1 MEIRHDFW
9 HGNDIRFVEV
19 NGEWYAVLKDVCD
32 ALGIRNPSLVRYRI
46 PLRYIEKVTIS
57 DRDSMTVRSDVDSTD
72 VTHNL
77 YSTKGISDVSSTD
90 VTYNVDSTDVMS
102 SRMGPHSHQMLV
114 VNNRGIY
121 HAFLGSRKLEA
132 QKFVEWMLG
141 VIEREQGQQGYED
154 YQTMSFAEDKAAEDP
169 RTDED
174 IINQHVEDI
183 WKLREWGEDK
193 WWIEYEQGRFIELQ
207 QYVDEFCPEELA
219 EEIYLRAYRKF
230 GGQC

>member
-1 MEIRHDFW
+1 MNLMEIRHDFW
-9 HGNDIRFVEV
+9 RGNDIRFVEV

-32 ALGIRNPSLVRYRI
+32 ALGISNPSLVRYRI

-57 DRDSMTVRSDVDSTD
+57 DRNSMTVTSDLYSAKVTYDVDSTD
-72 VTHNL
+72 VT
-77 YSTKGISDVSSTD
+77 
-90 VTYNVDSTDVMS
+90 
-102 SRMGPHSHQMLV
+102 SRARHSQTMLV

-154 YQTMSFAEDKAAEDP
+154 YQTMGFAEDKAAEDP

-193 WWIEYEQGRFIELQ
+193 WWIEYEQGRFIELK

>member
-1 MEIRHDFW
+1 MEIRHDSW
-9 HGNDIRFVEV
+9 RGNDIRFVEV

-32 ALGIRNPSLVRYRI
+32 ALGISNPSLVRYRI
-46 PLRYIEKVTIS
+46 PLQYIEKVSIS
-57 DRDSMTVRSDVDSTD
+57 DLYSMKVTSDVDSTD
-72 VTHNL
+72 VTSHA
-77 YSTKGISDVSSTD
+77 
-90 VTYNVDSTDVMS
+90 
-102 SRMGPHSHQMLV
+102 RHSQTMLV

-193 WWIEYEQGRFIELQ
+193 WWIEYEQGRFIDLK

>member
-1 MEIRHDFW
+1 MEIRHDSW
-9 HGNDIRFVEV
+9 RGNDIRFVNV

-32 ALGIRNPSLVRYRI
+32 ALGISNPSLVRYRI
-46 PLRYIEKVTIS
+46 PLQYIEKVSIS
-57 DRDSMTVRSDVDSTD
+57 ESDLYSTKVTSDVDSTD
-72 VTHNL
+72 VT
-77 YSTKGISDVSSTD
+77 
-90 VTYNVDSTDVMS
+90 
-102 SRMGPHSHQMLV
+102 SRARHSQTMLV

-141 VIEREQGQQGYED
+141 VIEREQEQQGYED
-154 YQTMSFAEDKAAEDP
+154 YETMSFAEDKAAEDP

>member
-1 MEIRHDFW
+1 MEIRHDSW
-9 HGNDIRFVEV
+9 RGNDIRFVDV

-32 ALGIRNPSLVRYRI
+32 ALGISNPSLVRYRI
-46 PLRYIEKVTIS
+46 PLRYIEKVSIS
-57 DRDSMTVRSDVDSTD
+57 D
-72 VTHNL
+72 L
-77 YSTKGISDVSSTD
+77 YSTKVTSDVSSTD
-90 VTYNVDSTDVMS
+90 VT
-102 SRMGPHSHQMLV
+102 SRARHSQTMLV

-154 YQTMSFAEDKAAEDP
+154 YRTMSFAEDKAAEDP

-174 IINQHVEDI
+174 IINQYVEDI

-207 QYVDEFCPEELA
+207 QYVNEFCPEELA

>member
-1 MEIRHDFW
+1 MEIRHDSW
-9 HGNDIRFVEV
+9 RGNDIRFVEV

-32 ALGIRNPSLVRYRI
+32 ALGISNPRMVRYRI

-57 DRDSMTVRSDVDSTD
+57 D
-72 VTHNL
+72 L
-77 YSTKGISDVSSTD
+77 YSTD
-90 VTYNVDSTDVMS
+90 VTYNVSSTDVMS
-102 SRMGPHSHQMLV
+102 SKMGPHSHQMLV

>member
-1 MEIRHDFW
+1 MEIRHDEW
-9 HGNDIRFVEV
+9 HGNDIRFVDV

-32 ALGIRNPSLVRYRI
+32 ALGINNPSLVRYRI
-46 PLRYIEKVTIS
+46 PLRYLEKVTIS
-57 DRDSMTVRSDVDSTD
+57 DRDSVTGASDV
-72 VTHNL
+72 
-77 YSTKGISDVSSTD
+77 YSTK
-90 VTYNVDSTDVMS
+90 VT
-102 SRMGPHSHQMLV
+102 SRARHSQTMLV

-132 QKFVEWMLG
+132 QKFVEWMIG
-141 VIEREQGQQGYED
+141 VIEREQGKQGYED
-154 YQTMSFAEDKAAEDP
+154 YETMSFAEDKAAEDP

-174 IINQHVEDI
+174 IINQHVDDI
-183 WKLREWGEDK
+183 WKMREWGEDK
-193 WWIEYEQGRFIELQ
+193 WWIEYEEGRFIELK

>member
-1 MEIRHDFW
+1 MEIRHDSW
-9 HGNDIRFVEV
+9 RGNDIRFVEV

-32 ALGIRNPSLVRYRI
+32 ALGISNPRMVRYRI
-46 PLRYIEKVTIS
+46 PLRYIEKVSVS
-57 DRDSMTVRSDVDSTD
+57 D
-72 VTHNL
+72 L
-77 YSTKGISDVSSTD
+77 YSTKGTSDVSSTD
-90 VTYNVDSTDVMS
+90 VT
-102 SRMGPHSHQMLV
+102 SRARHSQTMLV

-193 WWIEYEQGRFIELQ
+193 WWIEYEQGRFIDLQ

>member
-1 MEIRHDFW
+1 
-9 HGNDIRFVEV
+9 
-19 NGEWYAVLKDVCD
+19 
-32 ALGIRNPSLVRYRI
+32 
-46 PLRYIEKVTIS
+46 
-57 DRDSMTVRSDVDSTD
+57 
-72 VTHNL
+72 
-77 YSTKGISDVSSTD
+77 
-90 VTYNVDSTDVMS
+90 
-102 SRMGPHSHQMLV
+102 
-114 VNNRGIY
+114 
-121 HAFLGSRKLEA
+121 
-132 QKFVEWMLG
+132 
-141 VIEREQGQQGYED
+141 
-154 YQTMSFAEDKAAEDP
+154 MSFAEDKAAEDP

>member
-1 MEIRHDFW
+1 MEIRYDSW
-9 HGNDIRFVEV
+9 RGNDIRFVDV

-32 ALGIRNPSLVRYRI
+32 ALGISNSRDVRYRI
-46 PLRYIEKVTIS
+46 PLQYLEKVNIE
-57 DRDSMTVRSDVDSTD
+57 DE
-72 VTHNL
+72 
-77 YSTKGISDVSSTD
+77 
-90 VTYNVDSTDVMS
+90 TYNVDSTDVMS

-132 QKFVEWMLG
+132 RKFVEWMLG
-141 VIEREQGQQGYED
+141 VIDREQDKQGYED

-169 RTDED
+169 RTDEE
-174 IINQHVEDI
+174 IINQYVEDI

>member
-1 MEIRHDFW
+1 MKMDIRHDFW
-9 HGNDIRFVEV
+9 RGKDIRFVEV

-32 ALGIRNPSLVRYRI
+32 ALGISNPRMVRYRI
-46 PLRYIEKVTIS
+46 PLQYIEKATIS
-57 DRDSMTVRSDVDSTD
+57 DVSSTKVTSDVDSTD
-72 VTHNL
+72 VT
-77 YSTKGISDVSSTD
+77 
-90 VTYNVDSTDVMS
+90 
-102 SRMGPHSHQMLV
+102 SRARHSQTMLV

-154 YQTMSFAEDKAAEDP
+154 YRTMSFAEDKAAEDP
-169 RTDED
+169 RTDEE
-174 IINQHVEDI
+174 IIEQYVEDI

-193 WWIEYEQGRFIELQ
+193 WWIEYEDGKFIELK
-207 QYVDEFCPEELA
+207 QYVEEFCPEELA
-219 EEIYLRAYRKF
+219 ADIYLHAYRKF

>member
-1 MEIRHDFW
+1 MEIRHDSW
-9 HGNDIRFVEV
+9 RGNDIRFVEV

-32 ALGIRNPSLVRYRI
+32 ALGISNSRDVRYRI
-46 PLRYIEKVTIS
+46 PIQYLEKVNIE
-57 DRDSMTVRSDVDSTD
+57 DE
-72 VTHNL
+72 
-77 YSTKGISDVSSTD
+77 I
-90 VTYNVDSTDVMS
+90 YNVDSTDVMS

-132 QKFVEWMLG
+132 QKFVEWMLCA
-141 VIEREQGQQGYED
+141 IEREQDKQGYED
-154 YQTMSFAEDKAAEDP
+154 YKTMSFAEDKAAEDP
-169 RTDED
+169 RTDEE
-174 IINQHVEDI
+174 IINQYVEDI
-183 WKLREWGEDK
+183 WKLREWGENK
-193 WWIEYEQGRFIELQ
+193 WWIEYEQGRFIELK

>member
-1 MEIRHDFW
+1 MDIKHDFW
-9 HGNDIRFVEV
+9 RGKDIRFVDV

-32 ALGIRNPSLVRYRI
+32 ALGISNPSLVRYRI
-46 PLRYIEKVTIS
+46 PLQYIEKVSIS
-57 DRDSMTVRSDVDSTD
+57 DLCSMKVTSDVDSTD
-72 VTHNL
+72 VT
-77 YSTKGISDVSSTD
+77 
-90 VTYNVDSTDVMS
+90 
-102 SRMGPHSHQMLV
+102 SRARHSQTMLV

-169 RTDED
+169 RTDEEIVQQYVD
-174 IINQHVEDI
+174 DI

-193 WWIEYEQGRFIELQ
+193 WWIEYEDGKFIELK

-219 EEIYLRAYRKF
+219 ADIYLHAYRKF

>member
-9 HGNDIRFVEV
+9 RGNDIRFVEV

-32 ALGIRNPSLVRYRI
+32 ALGIKEPHRVRARI

-57 DRDSMTVRSDVDSTD
+57 DRDSMTVT
-72 VTHNL
+72 
-77 YSTKGISDVSSTD
+77 SDVSSTD
-90 VTYNVDSTDVMS
+90 VTSHA
-102 SRMGPHSHQMLV
+102 RHSQTMLV

-169 RTDED
+169 RTDEE

-207 QYVDEFCPEELA
+207 QYVNEFCPEELA

>member
-1 MEIRHDFW
+1 MEIRHDSW
-9 HGNDIRFVEV
+9 RGNDIRFVEV

-32 ALGIRNPSLVRYRI
+32 ALGISNPSLVRYRI
-46 PLRYIEKVTIS
+46 PLRYIEKISIS
-57 DRDSMTVRSDVDSTD
+57 D
-72 VTHNL
+72 L
-77 YSTKGISDVSSTD
+77 YSTKVTSDVSSTD
-90 VTYNVDSTDVMS
+90 VT
-102 SRMGPHSHQMLV
+102 SRARHSQTMLV

-141 VIEREQGQQGYED
+141 VIEREQEQQGYEE

-169 RTDED
+169 RTDEE
-174 IINQHVEDI
+174 IIDQYVEDI

-207 QYVDEFCPEELA
+207 QYVNEFCPEELA

>member
-1 MEIRHDFW
+1 MEIRHDSW
-9 HGNDIRFVEV
+9 RGNDIRFVNV

-32 ALGIRNPSLVRYRI
+32 ALGISNPRMVRYRI
-46 PLRYIEKVTIS
+46 PLRYIEKVSVS
-57 DRDSMTVRSDVDSTD
+57 D
-72 VTHNL
+72 L
-77 YSTKGISDVSSTD
+77 YSTKVTSDVSSTD
-90 VTYNVDSTDVMS
+90 VTSHA
-102 SRMGPHSHQMLV
+102 RHSQTMLV

-169 RTDED
+169 RTDEE
-174 IINQHVEDI
+174 IIDQYVEDI

-207 QYVDEFCPEELA
+207 QYVNEFCPEELA

>member
-9 HGNDIRFVEV
+9 RGNDIRFVNV

-32 ALGIRNPSLVRYRI
+32 ALGISNPRMVRYRI
-46 PLRYIEKVTIS
+46 PLRYIEKVSVS
-57 DRDSMTVRSDVDSTD
+57 DLHSTNA
-72 VTHNL
+72 T
-77 YSTKGISDVSSTD
+77 SDVSSTD
-90 VTYNVDSTDVMS
+90 VTSHA
-102 SRMGPHSHQMLV
+102 RHSQTMLV

-154 YQTMSFAEDKAAEDP
+154 YETMSFAEDKAAEDP

-193 WWIEYEQGRFIELQ
+193 WWIEYEQGRFIDLQ

>member
-1 MEIRHDFW
+1 MEIRHDSW
-9 HGNDIRFVEV
+9 RGNDIRFVEV

-32 ALGIRNPSLVRYRI
+32 ALGISNPSLVRYRI
-46 PLRYIEKVTIS
+46 PLQYIEKVSIS
-57 DRDSMTVRSDVDSTD
+57 D
-72 VTHNL
+72 L
-77 YSTKGISDVSSTD
+77 YSMKVTSDISSTD
-90 VTYNVDSTDVMS
+90 VT
-102 SRMGPHSHQMLV
+102 SRARHSQTMLV

-141 VIEREQGQQGYED
+141 VIEREQGQQGYEA
-154 YQTMSFAEDKAAEDP
+154 YQTMSFAEEKAAEDP

>member
-1 MEIRHDFW
+1 MKMEIRHDSW
-9 HGNDIRFVEV
+9 RGNDIRFVNV

-32 ALGIRNPSLVRYRI
+32 ALGISNPRMVRYRI
-46 PLRYIEKVTIS
+46 PLHYIEKVS
-57 DRDSMTVRSDVDSTD
+57 V
-72 VTHNL
+72 
-77 YSTKGISDVSSTD
+77 SDVSSTD
-90 VTYNVDSTDVMS
+90 VRSNVDSTDVT
-102 SRMGPHSHQMLV
+102 SRARHSQTMLV

-169 RTDED
+169 RTDEE

>member
-1 MEIRHDFW
+1 MEIRYDSW
-9 HGNDIRFVEV
+9 RGNDIRFVNV

-32 ALGIRNPSLVRYRI
+32 ALGISNPRMVRYRI
-46 PLRYIEKVTIS
+46 PLQYIEKVT
-57 DRDSMTVRSDVDSTD
+57 
-72 VTHNL
+72 
-77 YSTKGISDVSSTD
+77 ISDVSSTD

-102 SRMGPHSHQMLV
+102 RARHSQTMLV

-193 WWIEYEQGRFIELQ
+193 WWIEYEQGRFIELK

>member
-1 MEIRHDFW
+1 MEIRYDFW
-9 HGNDIRFVEV
+9 RGNDIRFVNV

-32 ALGIRNPSLVRYRI
+32 ALGISNSRDVRYRI
-46 PLRYIEKVTIS
+46 PIRYLEKVNIE
-57 DRDSMTVRSDVDSTD
+57 DE
-72 VTHNL
+72 TH
-77 YSTKGISDVSSTD
+77 
-90 VTYNVDSTDVMS
+90 NVDSTDVMS

-154 YQTMSFAEDKAAEDP
+154 YETMSFAEDKAAEDP

-193 WWIEYEQGRFIELQ
+193 WWIEYEQGRFIELK

>member
-1 MEIRHDFW
+1 MEIRHDSW
-9 HGNDIRFVEV
+9 RGNDIRFVNV

-32 ALGIRNPSLVRYRI
+32 ALGISNPRMVRYRI
-46 PLRYIEKVTIS
+46 PLHYIEKVSIS
-57 DRDSMTVRSDVDSTD
+57 D
-72 VTHNL
+72 L
-77 YSTKGISDVSSTD
+77 YSTNVASDVSSTD
-90 VTYNVDSTDVMS
+90 VTSHA
-102 SRMGPHSHQMLV
+102 RHSQTMLV

-141 VIEREQGQQGYED
+141 VIEREQRQQGYEA

-169 RTDED
+169 RTDEE
-174 IINQHVEDI
+174 IINQYVEDI

-219 EEIYLRAYRKF
+219 EEIYLCAYRKF

>member
-1 MEIRHDFW
+1 MEIRHDSW
-9 HGNDIRFVEV
+9 RGNDIRFVNV
-19 NGEWYAVLKDVCD
+19 DGEWYAVLKDVCD
-32 ALGIRNPSLVRYRI
+32 ALGISNPSLVRYRI

-57 DRDSMTVRSDVDSTD
+57 DLYSTKVTSHNVDSTD
-72 VTHNL
+72 VT
-77 YSTKGISDVSSTD
+77 
-90 VTYNVDSTDVMS
+90 
-102 SRMGPHSHQMLV
+102 SRARHSQTMLV

-154 YQTMSFAEDKAAEDP
+154 YRTMSFAEDKAAEDP
-169 RTDED
+169 RTDEEIVD
-174 IINQHVEDI
+174 RYVDDI

-207 QYVDEFCPEELA
+207 QYVEEFCPEELA

>member
-9 HGNDIRFVEV
+9 RGNDIRFVNV

-32 ALGIRNPSLVRYRI
+32 ALGISNSRDVRYRI
-46 PLRYIEKVTIS
+46 PIHYLEKVNIE
-57 DRDSMTVRSDVDSTD
+57 DE
-72 VTHNL
+72 TH
-77 YSTKGISDVSSTD
+77 
-90 VTYNVDSTDVMS
+90 NVDSTDVMS

-141 VIEREQGQQGYED
+141 VIESEQGKQGYED
-154 YQTMSFAEDKAAEDP
+154 YETMSFAEDKASEDP
-169 RTDED
+169 RTDEE
-174 IINQHVEDI
+174 IIEQYVEAI

-193 WWIEYEQGRFIELQ
+193 WWIEYEDGRFIELQ

-219 EEIYLRAYRKF
+219 DEIYLRVYRKF

>member
-1 MEIRHDFW
+1 MEIRHDSW
-9 HGNDIRFVEV
+9 RGNDIRFVNV

-32 ALGIRNPSLVRYRI
+32 ALGISNSRDVRYRI
-46 PLRYIEKVTIS
+46 PIRYLEKVNIE
-57 DRDSMTVRSDVDSTD
+57 DE
-72 VTHNL
+72 TH
-77 YSTKGISDVSSTD
+77 
-90 VTYNVDSTDVMS
+90 NVDSTDVMS
-102 SRMGPHSHQMLV
+102 SRMGPHSHRMLV

-154 YQTMSFAEDKAAEDP
+154 YRTMSFAEDKAAEDP

-193 WWIEYEQGRFIELQ
+193 WWIEYEQGRFIDLQ
-207 QYVDEFCPEELA
+207 QYVNEFCPEELA

>member
-1 MEIRHDFW
+1 MEIRHDSW
-9 HGNDIRFVEV
+9 RGNDIRFVNV

-32 ALGIRNPSLVRYRI
+32 ALGISNSRDVRYRI
-46 PLRYIEKVTIS
+46 PLQYLEKVTIS
-57 DRDSMTVRSDVDSTD
+57 DLYSTKVTSDVDSTD
-72 VTHNL
+72 VT
-77 YSTKGISDVSSTD
+77 
-90 VTYNVDSTDVMS
+90 
-102 SRMGPHSHQMLV
+102 SRARHSQTMLV

-174 IINQHVEDI
+174 IINQYVEDI

-193 WWIEYEQGRFIELQ
+193 WWIEYEQGRFIELK

>member
-1 MEIRHDFW
+1 MEIRHDEW
-9 HGNDIRFVEV
+9 HGNDIRFVNV

-32 ALGIRNPSLVRYRI
+32 ALGIRNSRDVRYRI
-46 PLRYIEKVTIS
+46 PLRYLEKVNIK
-57 DRDSMTVRSDVDSTD
+57 DEA
-72 VTHNL
+72 H
-77 YSTKGISDVSSTD
+77 
-90 VTYNVDSTDVMS
+90 NVDSTDVMS
-102 SRMGPHSHQMLV
+102 SEMGPHSHQMLV

-141 VIEREQGQQGYED
+141 VIEREQGKQGYED
-154 YQTMSFAEDKAAEDP
+154 YETMSFAEYKADEDP

-183 WKLREWGEDK
+183 WKMRAWGEDK
-193 WWIEYEQGRFIELQ
+193 WWIEYEEGRFIELK

-219 EEIYLRAYRKF
+219 EEIYLRAYLKF

>member
-1 MEIRHDFW
+1 MEIRHDSW
-9 HGNDIRFVEV
+9 RGNDIRFVEV

-32 ALGIRNPSLVRYRI
+32 ALGISNPSLVRYRI
-46 PLRYIEKVTIS
+46 PLQYIEKVSIS
-57 DRDSMTVRSDVDSTD
+57 DLYSMKVTSDVDSTD
-72 VTHNL
+72 VT
-77 YSTKGISDVSSTD
+77 
-90 VTYNVDSTDVMS
+90 
-102 SRMGPHSHQMLV
+102 SRARHSQTMLV

>member
-1 MEIRHDFW
+1 MEIRHDSW
-9 HGNDIRFVEV
+9 RGNDIRFVEV

-32 ALGIRNPSLVRYRI
+32 ALGISNSRDVRYRI
-46 PLRYIEKVTIS
+46 PLQYLEKVNIE
-57 DRDSMTVRSDVDSTD
+57 DE
-72 VTHNL
+72 
-77 YSTKGISDVSSTD
+77 I
-90 VTYNVDSTDVMS
+90 YNVDSTDVIS

-132 QKFVEWMLG
+132 HKFVEWMLG

-193 WWIEYEQGRFIELQ
+193 WWIEYEQGRFIELR
-207 QYVDEFCPEELA
+207 QYVDEFCPEELT

>member
-1 MEIRHDFW
+1 MEIRHDSW
-9 HGNDIRFVEV
+9 RGNDIRFVNV

-32 ALGIRNPSLVRYRI
+32 ALGISNSRDVRYRI
-46 PLRYIEKVTIS
+46 PIRYLEKVNIE
-57 DRDSMTVRSDVDSTD
+57 DE
-72 VTHNL
+72 
-77 YSTKGISDVSSTD
+77 
-90 VTYNVDSTDVMS
+90 TYNVDSTDVMS

-154 YQTMSFAEDKAAEDP
+154 YRTMSFAEDKAAEDP

-193 WWIEYEQGRFIELQ
+193 WWIEYEQGRFIDLK

>member
-9 HGNDIRFVEV
+9 RGNDIRFVEV

-32 ALGIRNPSLVRYRI
+32 ALSISNPRMVRYRI
-46 PLRYIEKVTIS
+46 PLRYIEKVSVS
-57 DRDSMTVRSDVDSTD
+57 D
-72 VTHNL
+72 L
-77 YSTKGISDVSSTD
+77 YSTKGTSDVSSTD
-90 VTYNVDSTDVMS
+90 VTSHA
-102 SRMGPHSHQMLV
+102 RHSQTMLV

-193 WWIEYEQGRFIELQ
+193 
-207 QYVDEFCPEELA
+207 
-219 EEIYLRAYRKF
+219 
-230 GGQC
+230 

>member
-1 MEIRHDFW
+1 MEIRHDSW
-9 HGNDIRFVEV
+9 RGNDIRFVEV

-32 ALGIRNPSLVRYRI
+32 ALGISNPSLVRYRI
-46 PLRYIEKVTIS
+46 PLQYIEKVSIS
-57 DRDSMTVRSDVDSTD
+57 ESDLYSTKVTSDVDSTD
-72 VTHNL
+72 VT
-77 YSTKGISDVSSTD
+77 
-90 VTYNVDSTDVMS
+90 
-102 SRMGPHSHQMLV
+102 SRARHSQTMLV

-141 VIEREQGQQGYED
+141 VIEREQGQQGYEV
-154 YQTMSFAEDKAAEDP
+154 YETMSFAEEKAAEDP

>member
-1 MEIRHDFW
+1 MEIRHDSW
-9 HGNDIRFVEV
+9 RGNDIRFVEV

-32 ALGIRNPSLVRYRI
+32 ALGISNPSLVRYRI
-46 PLRYIEKVTIS
+46 PLRYIEKVSIS
-57 DRDSMTVRSDVDSTD
+57 D
-72 VTHNL
+72 L
-77 YSTKGISDVSSTD
+77 YSTKVTSDVSSTD
-90 VTYNVDSTDVMS
+90 VT
-102 SRMGPHSHQMLV
+102 SRARHSQTMLV

-141 VIEREQGQQGYED
+141 VIEREQEQQGYEE

-169 RTDED
+169 RTDEE
-174 IINQHVEDI
+174 IIDQYVEDI

-207 QYVDEFCPEELA
+207 QYVNEFCPEELA

>member
-1 MEIRHDFW
+1 MEIRYDSW
-9 HGNDIRFVEV
+9 RGNDIRFVDV
-19 NGEWYAVLKDVCD
+19 DGEWYAVLKDVCD
-32 ALGIRNPSLVRYRI
+32 ALGIKDPHHLRYRI
-46 PLRYIEKVTIS
+46 PLQYIEKVAIS
-57 DRDSMTVRSDVDSTD
+57 DRDSNAVTSDVDSTD
-72 VTHNL
+72 VTSHA
-77 YSTKGISDVSSTD
+77 
-90 VTYNVDSTDVMS
+90 
-102 SRMGPHSHQMLV
+102 RHSQTMLV

-141 VIEREQGQQGYED
+141 VIEREQGHQGYED